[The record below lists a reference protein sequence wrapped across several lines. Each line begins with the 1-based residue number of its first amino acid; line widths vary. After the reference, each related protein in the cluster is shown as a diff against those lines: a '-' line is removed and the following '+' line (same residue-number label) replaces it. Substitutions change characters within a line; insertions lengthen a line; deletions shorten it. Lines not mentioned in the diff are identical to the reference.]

1 MASKFEKLEEYAKL
15 GERGKVSIPQVLSA
29 IPLRSNLVVFPHTV
43 ISFFVGREKSLASLE
58 YSLEKRNRFIL
69 LITQKDSAIEDPA
82 VEDLYDVGTVAEIL
96 QLLKLPDGNFKV
108 LVQGL
113 KRAKIDEVVE
123 SDALFLFKI
132 TELKP
137 KYKADAKK
145 LKAYMKN
152 VQEAIRNY
160 AELSKNIPVE
170 ALSALE
176 DTSDPDKFADL
187 VCSLLQ
193 ISVEKKED
201 LLKTVDPV
209 KRLDKILTILF
220 EEIGILEVED
230 GIKKRVKQ
238 RLEKN
243 QKEYYL
249 KEKLKAIREELGAE
263 EETDPIIGEFK
274 EKLKNGNYP
283 KYVREKAEH
292 EIKKLRET
300 PNYSA
305 EGTVIMNYLDWILNL
320 PWTNSTRDRLD
331 LRVAKKI
338 LDEDH
343 YGLKQV
349 KERILE
355 YIAVRKLNPDLKS
368 PIICLVGPPG
378 VGKTS
383 LGKSLARAMNRKF
396 VRMSLGGLR
405 DEAEIRGHRR
415 TYVGAMPGRIIQLI
429 RRSNT
434 NNCVIL
440 LDEVDKMGQSF
451 QGDPASA
458 LLEVLDPEQNSDFT
472 DNYLEIPFDLSKILF
487 ITTANVLYTIPPAL
501 RDRMEVIRIPGYT
514 TYEKIKIARGFL
526 IPKLLKHHG
535 LDSFDVTVTDSAIKI
550 IIREYTREAGVRN
563 LERTLASMFRKV
575 AREVLEKGVDK
586 IRINSRN
593 VKKYL
598 GIPLFTEQE
607 RLPEPTIGV
616 AMGLAWTEAGG
627 EVLQIES
634 ALIPGK
640 GNVLLTGNLGDI
652 MKESAQI
659 ALTVVR
665 TKAKEFRC
673 DPHFIGKNDIHLH
686 VPEGAIPK
694 DGPSAG
700 VSMATSIISSLS
712 KLKVRNDIAMTGEI
726 TLNGRVL
733 PVGGIKEKVM
743 AANRVGIK
751 TVILPKENEPQLSE
765 VPEKIK
771 KEMSFV
777 LVRNI
782 DEVFKSAL
790 LRE

>member
-15 GERGKVSIPQVLSA
+15 GERKEISIPQVLSA
-29 IPLRSNLVVFPHTV
+29 IPLRSNLVIFPHTV
-43 ISFFVGREKSLASLE
+43 ISFFVGRERSLASLE
-58 YSLEKRNRFIL
+58 YALEKRNRFVL
-69 LITQKDSAIEDPA
+69 LVTQKDTTIEDPTP
-82 VEDLYDVGTVAEIL
+82 EDLYDVGTVAEIL

-132 TELKP
+132 TTLKP
-137 KYKADAKK
+137 RYSTGDKK
-145 LKAYMKN
+145 IKAYVKN

-160 AELSKNIPVE
+160 AELSKNIPME

-193 ISVEKKED
+193 ISLEKKEA
-201 LLKTVDPV
+201 LLKAVDPI
-209 KRLDKILTILF
+209 KRLNMILTILF
-220 EEIGILEVED
+220 EEIDILKVED
-230 GIKKRVKQ
+230 GIKKRVKKH
-238 RLEKN
+238 LEKN
-243 QKEYYL
+243 QREYYL
-249 KEKLKAIREELGAE
+249 KEKLKAIHEELGTE
-263 EETDPIIGEFK
+263 ESDPMIMEFK
-274 EKLKNGNYP
+274 EKLRNGNYP
-283 KYVREKAEH
+283 KYVEEKAEH
-292 EIKKLRET
+292 EIKKLREI
-300 PNYSA
+300 PNFSA

-320 PWTNSTRDRLD
+320 PWNDSTKDRLD
-331 LRVAKKI
+331 ISVAKKI
-338 LDEDH
+338 LDKDH

-355 YIAVRKLNPDLKS
+355 YIAVRKLNPGLKS

-383 LGKSLARAMNRKF
+383 LGRSLARAMNRKF

-429 RRSNT
+429 HRANS

-458 LLEVLDPEQNSDFT
+458 LLEVLDPEQNSDFV
-472 DNYLEIPFDLSKILF
+472 DNYLGIPFDLSRILF

-514 TYEKIKIARGFL
+514 TYEKIKIAKGFL

-535 LDSFDVTVTDSAIKI
+535 LDTFDISVTDSAIKV
-550 IIREYTREAGVRN
+550 IIREYTREAGLRN
-563 LERTLASMFRKV
+563 LERTLAAMFRKV
-575 AREVLEKGVDK
+575 AREILEKGIKK

-593 VKKYL
+593 VKKFL
-598 GIPLFTEQE
+598 GVPLFSERE
-607 RLPEPTIGV
+607 RLPEPMVGV

-634 ALIPGK
+634 TLIPGK
-640 GNVLLTGNLGDI
+640 GEVVLTGNLGDI
-652 MKESAQI
+652 MKESARI

-665 TKAKEFRC
+665 TKAKKFGCE
-673 DPHFIGKNDIHLH
+673 PLFIRKNDIHLH

-700 VSMATSIISSLS
+700 ISMATSIMSALS
-712 KLKVRNDIAMTGEI
+712 KKKVRNDVAMTGEI

-733 PVGGIKEKVM
+733 PIGGVKEKVM
-743 AANRVGIK
+743 AAHRVGIK
-751 TVILPKENEPQLSE
+751 TIILPRDNEPQLSE
-765 VPEKIK
+765 IPDEIEKD
-771 KEMSFV
+771 MSFV
-777 LVRNI
+777 LVKDV
-782 DEVFKSAL
+782 DEVFKNAF
-790 LRE
+790 LRK